1 MTTNLE
7 TTVRTLEQ
15 RRFDVIV
22 ADDWDAFAPLCDAEL
37 RYVHSSGTID
47 TRESY
52 LTKLREGFYDYH
64 RIDSSI
70 ESMIVTPDLVLI
82 RGTMYAELRAGD
94 KEITVD
100 NVIASAWVR
109 RDDSWLLATH
119 QSTGV

>member
-1 MTTNLE
+1 MTTE
-7 TTVRTLEQ
+7 IESTVRHLEQ

-22 ADDWDAFAPLCDAEL
+22 ADDWDGFAALCDAEL
-37 RYVHSSGTID
+37 RYVHASGTVD
-47 TRESY
+47 TRDSY
-52 LTKLREGFYDYH
+52 LTKLRGDFYDYH

-82 RGTMYAELRAGD
+82 RGTMSADLRAGD

-109 RDDSWLLATH
+109 REGTWLLATH